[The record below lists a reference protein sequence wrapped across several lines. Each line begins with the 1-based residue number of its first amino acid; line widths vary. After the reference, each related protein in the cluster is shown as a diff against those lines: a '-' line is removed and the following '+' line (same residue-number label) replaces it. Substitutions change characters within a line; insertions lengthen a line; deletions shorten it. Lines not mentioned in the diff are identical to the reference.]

1 MNRNESTNEGGSS
14 PDTVI
19 ARSSSEEERQK
30 PTATV
35 ACGDYTGDYIAM
47 GDSSSSLD
55 TLTSSSGGIFSS
67 SVTDDRKKSKFGAFK
82 SSFREGGIFK
92 IKKKPRET
100 SIEAEQNDK
109 G

>member
-1 MNRNESTNEGGSS
+1 MDRNESTNEAGSS

-19 ARSSSEEERQK
+19 ARSSSEEETRK
-30 PTATV
+30 PAATGTS
-35 ACGDYTGDYIAM
+35 GDRVVD
-47 GDSSSSLD
+47 DSTSSLD
-55 TLTSSSGGIFSS
+55 TLISGSGGVGILSS
-67 SVTDDRKKSKFGAFK
+67 SVSADDRRRGKFGAFK

-100 SIEAEQNDK
+100 DTSVEVEQDDK

>member
-1 MNRNESTNEGGSS
+1 MDRNQGGSS

-19 ARSSSEEERQK
+19 ARSSSEEEKRRSSADYV
-30 PTATV
+30 TSGNYVTV
-35 ACGDYTGDYIAM
+35 

-55 TLTSSSGGIFSS
+55 TLTSGSGGVGILSS
-67 SVTDDRKKSKFGAFK
+67 SVDDRRKGKFDAFR

-92 IKKKPRET
+92 IKRKSRGIDASVEDV
-100 SIEAEQNDK
+100 EQDDK